1 MNLRVFIIFLFFI
14 TTCSSNK
21 VTYWCG
27 DHACLNK
34 KEKEAYFKK
43 TMIVE
48 IKQSNSNK
56 GKTISEI
63 EEIKK
68 RAKKEEAKRIDE
80 EKSLAKLEKIN
91 QKRLKKEEKAL
102 AKQNK
107 LKEKRLKKEEK
118 ALAKALAKEEKLFK
132 KKEKKEKKSLLENL
146 NSKNEKNKKILST
159 KSDNLEKIESLIE
172 KKTNE
177 VIISKKSFSSLSD
190 NDMNNFEQIL
200 KRVYSE
206 NNLKPYPDIN
216 DIPE

>member
-14 TTCSSNK
+14 TSCSSNK

-91 QKRLKKEEKAL
+91 Q
-102 AKQNK
+102 
-107 LKEKRLKKEEK
+107 KRLKKEEK